1 MLKRFLFIKFSDFDF
16 VHHHI
21 YRRDVIRLTPY
32 LCLDRKYIYR
42 EAIYTFNSHLGSQ
55 PAFSSTVLMHF
66 FDDITLKI
74 KMFRSRVGFR
84 EEKQAMVGN
93 KGCPHHLLLLHF
105 GTAAR
110 HCSWSHCTV
119 WHLLSAG
126 LPLASSTCQMLSR
139 TPHSDIS
146 VAKIQS
152 PSPRSSGCLQGR
164 SDRTIRDSVPVESPS
179 PLLVPLITIYLLL
192 PLFHHR
198 ALGLLSTWTRA
209 AYHWVCGT
217 AHWGCAGSA
226 GTCRGSGPCCWEPPT
241 RCRCCRRADS
251 RSGLSEDQRLCWDE
265 ENEDQCM
272 WKESGR
278 V

>member
-1 MLKRFLFIKFSDFDF
+1 
-16 VHHHI
+16 
-21 YRRDVIRLTPY
+21 
-32 LCLDRKYIYR
+32 
-42 EAIYTFNSHLGSQ
+42 
-55 PAFSSTVLMHF
+55 
-66 FDDITLKI
+66 
-74 KMFRSRVGFR
+74 
-84 EEKQAMVGN
+84 MVGN

-105 GTAAR
+105 GTAR

-179 PLLVPLITIYLLL
+179 PLLVPLITIVIVLL
-192 PLFHHR
+192 LFHHR

-251 RSGLSEDQRLCWDE
+251 KSGLSEDQRLCWDE
-265 ENEDQCM
+265 ENED
-272 WKESGR
+272 
-278 V
+278 